1 MKRIYDWDA
10 KFSLRNYAAANLRAL
25 KGVRKL
31 TQTTANSEEE
41 AAADAGIDLVKGN
54 AVHAEAVR
62 KGAPNHFYSAAIPM
76 PDHPTEMDVLNAAFL
91 AMKNLKVSQI

>member
-41 AAADAGIDLVKGN
+41 AAADAGIDLVMGN
-54 AVHAEAVR
+54 AVHAEAVVR
-62 KGAPNHFYSAAIPM
+62 TTSIPLPFPCLFTRQKWM
-76 PDHPTEMDVLNAAFL
+76 C
-91 AMKNLKVSQI
+91 